1 MKPIF
6 PRVLPLWTGLLWLGA
21 ATAPAQVPK
30 PAADAPKPPVHKPEQ
45 SVLNRLKQDERS
57 KKQIGDSAEKLR
69 EAVKRTETAETE
81 LKRINPKDLKEDPGN
96 VIESM
101 KDKLDPAALKELQEK
116 AKEVLDSEDGKKLI
130 EEVKKKANSSKPKT
144 ATTTPPGK
152 FGPST
157 FDQVPLPVP
166 AVTDVPQAKP
176 RTPGAVVNGDSIIFP
191 FSHDPAN
198 PERALPASDPRSRT
212 YVIVGSAQVKT
223 ASLVLDADRIEFIK
237 SQESGAEGIGG
248 LGASPKKNPAKTKT
262 KAIDPVNAGA
272 GAAAKDEEEKAD
284 PFDMIIATGR
294 VNIVRI
300 DKGKVVTGKGGSMIY
315 RKKTGEMILTDW
327 PEVQDGKNVLV
338 ARQKNAKIVLIPKG
352 QPYSEGCQLL
362 TLDEAKS
369 NGAAAKPTPPPR
381 AQPVE

>member
-6 PRVLPLWTGLLWLGA
+6 LRVLPLWSSLLCLGA
-21 ATAPAQVPK
+21 VTAAAQAPK
-30 PAADAPKPPVHKPEQ
+30 PTPDAPKPPVHKPEQ
-45 SVLNRLKQDERS
+45 SILNRVKQDERS
-57 KKQIGDSAEKLR
+57 KKQISDSAEKLR
-69 EAVKRTETAETE
+69 EAAKRTETGEKE
-81 LKRINPKDLKEDPGN
+81 LKRINPKDLMEDPGK

-130 EEVKKKANSSKPKT
+130 EEIKKKANSSKPKT

-166 AVTDVPQAKP
+166 AAADVPQAKP

-191 FSHDPAN
+191 PSQDPAN

-223 ASLVLDADRIEFIK
+223 ASLVLDADRIECIT

-248 LGASPKKNPAKTKT
+248 LGVAPEKNPAKSKT

-272 GAAAKDEEEKAD
+272 GKAAKEGEKAD
-284 PFDMIIATGR
+284 PFEMIIATGR

-315 RKKTGEMILTDW
+315 SKKTGEMILTDW
-327 PEVQDGKNVLV
+327 PEAKDGKNVLV
-338 ARQKNAKIVLIPKG
+338 ARQKNAKIVLVPKG
-352 QPYSEGCQLL
+352 QPYSEGCQLV
-362 TLDEAKS
+362 TVDEAKS
-369 NGAAAKPTPPPR
+369 SEAVTKPAAPPR
-381 AQPVE
+381 AQPVQ

>member
-6 PRVLPLWTGLLWLGA
+6 LRVLPLWSSLFCLGA
-21 ATAPAQVPK
+21 VTAAAQAPK
-30 PAADAPKPPVHKPEQ
+30 PTPDAPKPPVHKPEQ
-45 SVLNRLKQDERS
+45 SILNRVKQDERS
-57 KKQIGDSAEKLR
+57 KKQISDSAEKLR
-69 EAVKRTETAETE
+69 EAAKRTETGEKE
-81 LKRINPKDLKEDPGN
+81 LKRINPKDLMEDPGK

-130 EEVKKKANSSKPKT
+130 EEIKKKANSSKPKT

-191 FSHDPAN
+191 PSQDPAN

-248 LGASPKKNPAKTKT
+248 LGASPKKSPTKT

-272 GAAAKDEEEKAD
+272 AAQDEEKAD
-284 PFDMIIATGR
+284 PFEMIIATGR
-294 VNIVRI
+294 VNIVKI
-300 DKGKVVTGKGGSMIY
+300 DKGKIVTGKGGSMIY

-352 QPYSEGCQLL
+352 QPYSEGCELL

-369 NGAAAKPTPPPR
+369 NGAAAKPAAPPR
-381 AQPVE
+381 AQPVQ

>member
-69 EAVKRTETAETE
+69 EAAKHTETAEKE
-81 LKRINPKDLKEDPGN
+81 LKRINSKDLKEDPGN

-130 EEVKKKANSSKPKT
+130 EEVKKKAAASTSKPKT

-157 FDQVPLPVP
+157 FDQVPAPVP
-166 AVTDVPQAKP
+166 VVADAPQAKV
-176 RTPGAVVNGDSIIFP
+176 RTTDAVVNGDTIIFP
-191 FSHDPAN
+191 PSQDPAN
-198 PERALPASDPRSRT
+198 TERALPASDPRSRT
-212 YVIVGSAQVKT
+212 YVIVGGAQVKT
-223 ASLVLDADRIEFIK
+223 PSIVLDADRIEFIN
-237 SQESGAEGIGG
+237 SAENGGEGIGG
-248 LGASPKKNPAKTKT
+248 LGAPPKKSPAKPKG
-262 KAIDPVNAGA
+262 KAIDPVSAGA
-272 GAAAKDEEEKAD
+272 GATDSEKSD
-284 PFDMIIATGR
+284 PFEMIIATGR

>member
-6 PRVLPLWTGLLWLGA
+6 LRVLPLWSSLLCLGA
-21 ATAPAQVPK
+21 VTAAAQAPK
-30 PAADAPKPPVHKPEQ
+30 PTPDAPKPPVHKPEQ
-45 SVLNRLKQDERS
+45 SILNRVKQDERS
-57 KKQIGDSAEKLR
+57 KKQISDSAEKLR
-69 EAVKRTETAETE
+69 EAAKRTETGEKE
-81 LKRINPKDLKEDPGN
+81 LKRINTKDLMEDPGK

-130 EEVKKKANSSKPKT
+130 EEIKKKANSSKPKA

-166 AVTDVPQAKP
+166 AIADASQAKP

-191 FSHDPAN
+191 PSQDPAN

-212 YVIVGSAQVKT
+212 FVIVGSAQVKT
-223 ASLVLDADRIEFIK
+223 ASLVLDADRIECIK

-248 LGASPKKNPAKTKT
+248 LGASPKKSPTKT
-262 KAIDPVNAGA
+262 KAIDPVNS
-272 GAAAKDEEEKAD
+272 GAAAQDEEKAD
-284 PFDMIIATGR
+284 PFELIIATGR
-294 VNIVRI
+294 VNIVKI
-300 DKGKVVTGKGGSMIY
+300 DKGKIVTGKGGSMIY

-352 QPYSEGCQLL
+352 QPYSEGCELL

-369 NGAAAKPTPPPR
+369 NGAAAKPAAPPR
-381 AQPVE
+381 AQPVQ

>member
-6 PRVLPLWTGLLWLGA
+6 LRVLPLWSSLLCLGVVTA
-21 ATAPAQVPK
+21 AAQAPK
-30 PAADAPKPPVHKPEQ
+30 PTPDAPKPPVHKPEQ
-45 SVLNRLKQDERS
+45 SILNRVKQDERS
-57 KKQIGDSAEKLR
+57 KKQISDSAEKLR
-69 EAVKRTETAETE
+69 EAAKRTETAEKE
-81 LKRINPKDLKEDPGN
+81 LKRINPKDLKEDPGKL
-96 VIESM
+96 IESM

-130 EEVKKKANSSKPKT
+130 EEVKKKANSSKPKP

-166 AVTDVPQAKP
+166 AVADAPQAKP

-191 FSHDPAN
+191 PSQDPAN
-198 PERALPASDPRSRT
+198 PERALPTSDPRSRT

-223 ASLVLDADRIEFIK
+223 GSLVLDADRIECIK

-248 LGASPKKNPAKTKT
+248 LGASPKKSPTKT

-272 GAAAKDEEEKAD
+272 GAAAQDEEKAD
-284 PFDMIIATGR
+284 PFELIIATGR
-294 VNIVRI
+294 VNIVKI
-300 DKGKVVTGKGGSMIY
+300 DKGKIVTGKGGSMIY

-352 QPYSEGCQLL
+352 QPYSEGCELL

-369 NGAAAKPTPPPR
+369 NGAAAKPAAPPR
-381 AQPVE
+381 AQLVQ

>member
-6 PRVLPLWTGLLWLGA
+6 LRVLPLWSSLFCLGA
-21 ATAPAQVPK
+21 VTAAAQAPK
-30 PAADAPKPPVHKPEQ
+30 PTPDAPKPPVHKPEQ
-45 SVLNRLKQDERS
+45 SILNRVKQDERS
-57 KKQIGDSAEKLR
+57 KKQISDSAEKLR
-69 EAVKRTETAETE
+69 EAAKRTETGEKE
-81 LKRINPKDLKEDPGN
+81 LKRINPKDLMEDPGK

-191 FSHDPAN
+191 PSQDPAN

-248 LGASPKKNPAKTKT
+248 LGASPKKSPAKT

-272 GAAAKDEEEKAD
+272 GAAAQDEEKAD

-300 DKGKVVTGKGGSMIY
+300 DKGKIVTGKGGSMIY

-352 QPYSEGCQLL
+352 QPYSEGCELL

-369 NGAAAKPTPPPR
+369 NGAAAKPAAPPR
-381 AQPVE
+381 AQPVQ

>member
-69 EAVKRTETAETE
+69 EAAKHTETAEKE
-81 LKRINPKDLKEDPGN
+81 LKRINSKDLKEDPGN

-223 ASLVLDADRIEFIK
+223 ASLVLDADRIECIT

-248 LGASPKKNPAKTKT
+248 LGASPKKNPAKSKT
-262 KAIDPVNAGA
+262 KAIDPVIAGA
-272 GAAAKDEEEKAD
+272 GAAAKDEEKAD

-315 RKKTGEMILTDW
+315 SKKTGEMILTDW
-327 PEVQDGKNVLV
+327 PEAKDGKNVLV
-338 ARQKNAKIVLIPKG
+338 ARQKNAKIVLVPKG
-352 QPYSEGCQLL
+352 QPYSEGCQLV
-362 TLDEAKS
+362 TVDEAKS
-369 NGAAAKPTPPPR
+369 SEAAAKPAAPPR
-381 AQPVE
+381 AQPVQ